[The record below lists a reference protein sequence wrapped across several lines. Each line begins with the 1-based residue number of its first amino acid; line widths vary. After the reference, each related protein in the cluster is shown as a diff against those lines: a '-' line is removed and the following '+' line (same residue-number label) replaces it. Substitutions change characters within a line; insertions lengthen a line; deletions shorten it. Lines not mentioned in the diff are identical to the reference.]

1 MITLDG
7 YGRWPNSKRLER
19 YRAGYGFARL
29 NTVVEQEVSP
39 PCARTVKDI
48 RSMVEHFKAV
58 PDFRGRFESY
68 PLRSM
73 YDSHELA
80 LQ

>member
-1 MITLDG
+1 
-7 YGRWPNSKRLER
+7 
-19 YRAGYGFARL
+19 
-29 NTVVEQEVSP
+29 VVEQEVSP